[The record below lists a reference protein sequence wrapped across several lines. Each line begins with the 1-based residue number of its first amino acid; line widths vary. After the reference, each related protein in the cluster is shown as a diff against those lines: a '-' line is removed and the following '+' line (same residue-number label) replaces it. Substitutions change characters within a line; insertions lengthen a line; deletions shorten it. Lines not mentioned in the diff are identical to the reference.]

1 MAGDGVPPV
10 IHTYTV
16 ADVKCYMCGGI
27 VGSIEGDR
35 GAGTRVRFRAPG
47 AAAEVDLEDWRRLR
61 CRRCGGAVYL
71 DDAQLVTRR
80 VETFNWFD
88 DQPRRGRPPKR
99 LVEQRRRE
107 REAAL
112 GNRAA

>member
-1 MAGDGVPPV
+1 MAGDGSPPV
-10 IHTYTV
+10 IQTYTV
-16 ADVKCYMCGGI
+16 ADVKCYLCGGI
-27 VGSIEGDR
+27 VGSIEGER
-35 GAGTRVRFRAPG
+35 GAGVRVRFHRPG
-47 AAAEVDLEDWRRLR
+47 EPTIVELEDWRRLR
-61 CRRCGGAVYL
+61 CHRCGGTVYL

-80 VETFNWFD
+80 IETFNWFD

-112 GNRAA
+112 QNRAA